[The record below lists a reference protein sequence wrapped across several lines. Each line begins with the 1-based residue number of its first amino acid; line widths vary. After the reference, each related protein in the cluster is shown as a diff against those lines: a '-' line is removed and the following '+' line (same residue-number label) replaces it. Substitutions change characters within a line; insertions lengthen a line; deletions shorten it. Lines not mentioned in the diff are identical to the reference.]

1 MPACNAPA
9 CPRAATCARH
19 GPDAKR
25 AVDYSH
31 GHWFDPWHCFFFDAL
46 PSTTEA
52 RRNQKD
58 YRVRAVKDDTP

>member
-19 GPDAKR
+19 DQDATR

-31 GHWFDPWHCFFFDAL
+31 GHWFDPWHCFFW
-46 PSTTEA
+46 EA
-52 RRNQKD
+52 PYQRKAATLEQPQRGATD
-58 YRVRAVKDDTP
+58 GAD